1 VKRGCA
7 TAYWIADN
15 SIWFTDEPNLAC
27 GTGSA
32 RPLNRRISAP
42 ISKSSFYEVAMKAS
56 SGRRVSRARDA

>member
-42 ISKSSFYEVAMKAS
+42 ISKSSFTKS
-56 SGRRVSRARDA
+56 L